1 MKKLRILFITVILV
15 ILCNSALSQGK
26 QFEKGHAA
34 YLKGEYSNAI
44 PFFIECT
51 KLAPQDGDYYR
62 WLGYAYDNNGQYQE
76 AVESFKKGLNLP
88 HSKNTDK
95 VWFNLAYAYE
105 NLGEYDLAISSQK
118 KMIELEPDSSKNF
131 VRLSR
136 YYRENKQYDEAI
148 TAAKRAIE
156 LNPDNGNGYIS
167 LGAAYGKKKQYDEAI
182 KALRKSIEIN
192 PGSANAYD
200 WMGSFLMEDHA
211 YSEAVSAYLKVIEA
225 APNEPNFHRIL
236 SRAYYFMG
244 SYDDAL
250 VAMNK
255 EIELLTIPGGI
266 GISYNAKDV
275 YPVVI
280 EVIDPGPAKKA
291 DLQIGDK
298 IIAINGKS
306 TKGWN
311 IEKVNLGLKG
321 TAGSQV
327 ILTIG
332 RTGNKIEKTVTREK
346 IVQKAAASSI
356 GLRSLIYRQKGKL
369 NEAFNDAEMASS
381 LDTSENNVKIAV
393 GAAYLDRGQYD
404 ESIKMLAQ
412 IKDDPAARL
421 LEAIAN
427 TKSGKINEAINIY
440 SLIPKEDLSE
450 KNIPLMNDQ
459 MVLMKIFQPLV
470 KQHKDKA
477 AIFESKK
484 QYKETLSE
492 LSEALKISDNTE
504 AQAILEK
511 MFSIIRENPILAEV
525 PEDARRYAI
534 RGEMLVKEGNFEQA
548 SKEFKMAI
556 QNAPYIA
563 KLYYNTALVD
573 GELKKYPEAIRQ
585 MKIYIQADPDSP
597 SSRTAKD
604 MIIKWEFMMEKE
616 K

>member
-15 ILCNSALSQGK
+15 ILCNSALSQSTIGY
-26 QFEKGHAA
+26 QFSQGH
-34 YLKGEYSNAI
+34 YYYNKGEYGVAI
-44 PFFIECT
+44 SHFEKCI
-51 KLAPQDGDYYR
+51 KLAPKEINYYN
-62 WLGYAYDNNGQYQE
+62 WLGGAYYMNGQYEE
-76 AVESFKKGLNLP
+76 AVATCKKGLAL
-88 HSKNTDK
+88 NTKDEMT
-95 VWFNLAYAYE
+95 WYWLAKSYE
-105 NLGEYDLAISSQK
+105 RLEEYDLAISSQN
-118 KMIELEPDSSKNF
+118 KMIELEANNSDNF
-131 VRLSR
+131 VQLSR
-136 YYRENKQYDEAI
+136 FYCANKQYDEAI
-148 TAAKRAIE
+148 IAAKRAIE
-156 LNPDNGNGYIS
+156 LDPGDAVAHGR
-167 LGAAYGKKKQYDEAI
+167 LGVAYGEKKQYSEAI
-182 KALRKSIEIN
+182 TALKRSIELNPENDAYNYLGYYLMENSAYNEAAAAYKKAVEIAPKVPHIN
-192 PGSANAYD
+192 YYLSLVYYR
-200 WMGSFLMEDHA
+200 MGSFD
-211 YSEAVSAYLKVIEA
+211 
-225 APNEPNFHRIL
+225 N
-236 SRAYYFMG
+236 
-244 SYDDAL
+244 AL
-250 VAMNK
+250 VEVNK
-255 EIELLTIPGGI
+255 AIDQWTYQGVGI
-266 GISYNAKDV
+266 RHNFRES
-275 YPVVI
+275 YPVIKTVY
-280 EVIDPGPAKKA
+280 DPGPAKKA

-298 IIAINGKS
+298 IIAISGKS
-306 TKGWN
+306 TNGWN
-311 IEKVNLGLKG
+311 NEKILSGLRG
-321 TAGSQV
+321 TAGSEV
-327 ILTIG
+327 IFTIERAG
-332 RTGNKIEKTVTREK
+332 KKIEKKVIRET
-346 IVQKAAASSI
+346 IVEKAAASGI

-369 NEAFNDAEMASS
+369 NEAFNDAETASL
-381 LDTSENNVKIAV
+381 LDTSINYVKLAA

-459 MVLMKIFQPLV
+459 MVLMKMFQPLV

-477 AIFESKK
+477 DIFESKK

-511 MFSIIRENPILAEV
+511 MFSIIRENPILSEV